1 MSELNPHE
9 PNPNPYAPAVVE
21 KKKIL
26 TQVEETRHLYLSHEA
41 SAKSV
46 AVLFILGGLFGLL
59 AGLSWISVPILNPV
73 MPGGP
78 NFQYVY
84 LACGI
89 VAVVLSAVQIS
100 VANGLRKLASWSRI
114 PAAVLAGI
122 GLIVFPVGTLI
133 NAYVLY
139 LLLSKKGTM
148 VFSPEYKNVMAQTPH
163 IKYKTSIVVWIFL
176 GLVVLLLLL
185 VIFFPLIGLVGT

>member
-59 AGLSWISVPILNPV
+59 AGLSWISMPMLNPQG
-73 MPGGP
+73 PGP
-78 NFQYVY
+78 NFAPIFII
-84 LACGI
+84 LGI
-89 VAVVLSAVQIS
+89 IAVVLSVAQIAVAI
-100 VANGLRKLASWSRI
+100 GLRKLASWSRF
-114 PAAVLAGI
+114 PAVFLAAI
-122 GLIVFPVGTLI
+122 GLIAFPVGTLI
-133 NAYVLY
+133 NAYILY

-148 VFSPEYKNVMAQTPH
+148 IFSPEYKNVMAQTPH
-163 IKYKTSIVVWIFL
+163 IKYRTSIVVWIFL
-176 GLVVLLLLL
+176 GLLVVLLVL
-185 VIFFPLIGLVGT
+185 VVFLALIG